1 MPIYNYKC
9 KTCGYE
15 FEEFRKI
22 DDRYNMVCLKCE
34 QEVFI
39 HMKPRKEIAI
49 HVWVPYIEDN
59 ICHQPIM
66 VKSKQHLK
74 DLCKKHKVHAV
85 RLD

>member
-9 KTCGYE
+9 KTCEHE
-15 FEEFRKI
+15 FEAFRKI
-22 DDRYNMVCLKCE
+22 KDRYNISCEKCGHAA
-34 QEVFI
+34 FI
-39 HMKPRKEIAI
+39 HIKPRKDISI
-49 HVWVPYIEDN
+49 HIWVPYMEEN

-66 VKSKQHLK
+66 VNSKQHLK